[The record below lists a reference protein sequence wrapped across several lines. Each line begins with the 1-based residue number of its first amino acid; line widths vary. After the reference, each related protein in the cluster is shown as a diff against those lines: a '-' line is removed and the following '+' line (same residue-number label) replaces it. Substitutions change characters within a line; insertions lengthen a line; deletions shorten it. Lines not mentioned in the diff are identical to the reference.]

1 VEHPFFCLLFI
12 IPCHITHSHSHAPLQ
27 STSIEP
33 VPEPVPDRAE
43 INGLGSG
50 PHDEDAQNKPRT
62 LVGRSNVDTKY
73 FEVRARAGT
82 TCVVLPFATIRCSL
96 LAVLFD

>member
-1 VEHPFFCLLFI
+1 VEHPFFPFYLSS
-12 IPCHITHSHSHAPLQ
+12 PSHHPLTCTLQ

-73 FEVRARAGT
+73 FEVRAPAGT
-82 TCVVLPFATIRCSL
+82 TCVVLSFATIRCSL